1 MSKLLNG
8 DNKIVLLI
16 NRWTAVNIYM
26 WVCLALKTNK
36 DTRIRI
42 ECRMDLKSKVQTFKA
57 FINLISTKE
66 KVMATM

>member
-1 MSKLLNG
+1 
-8 DNKIVLLI
+8 
-16 NRWTAVNIYM
+16 M
-26 WVCLALKTNK
+26 WLCLALKTNK

-57 FINLISTKE
+57 FINLIETKE